1 MNYFNHGTLHVK
13 RNYAQ
18 ITISYSKDQTTGVMV
33 MSMRS
38 ALLFRH
44 KRERQSTKSYMLIH
58 WTQWAI

>member
-1 MNYFNHGTLHVK
+1 MNYFNLGTFHVK

-18 ITISYSKDQTTGVMV
+18 ITISYSKDQITGVMV

-58 WTQWAI
+58 RIQWAI